1 MLSKAYFLP
10 SCSVGSLDSLR
21 DLGYNQVT
29 MIIRRYPFILP
40 GGERRWESDVFQRRT
55 QHNEPARPRTQS
67 VVRYLLG
74 CCGSHQKGVDIHR
87 SRIAFVKLS
96 LSLSYLT
103 ILVLYFKLFYIFK
116 RINQYMITR
125 GPDL

>member
-29 MIIRRYPFILP
+29 MIIRRYPFMLP
-40 GGERRWESDVFQRRT
+40 GGERRWESEVSLRRK
-55 QHNEPARPRTQS
+55 QYNDPARPRTQS
-67 VVRYLLG
+67 VVCYLFG
-74 CCGSHQKGVDIHR
+74 RRRSHQKGVNIHR
-87 SRIAFVKLS
+87 SRVAFVKLS
-96 LSLSYLT
+96 LSLSNLT